1 MEVIK
6 MDNKYVLGLDIGIT
20 SIGWSII
27 DEVKGKLLDM
37 GVHMFEQ
44 AIPAQEVR
52 LNRSARRTLRRRNWR
67 KKQLKNAFVEFGLI
81 SKDEINQRDYLS
93 YTANSDTFSRP
104 EEDTVYHLRLKALND
119 KVSLRELLLCL
130 YNICGTRGHF
140 LMENI
145 NFTSSEPITFEFFVE
160 QFYEFTH
167 AYVNFTENTKE
178 FEKTILKP
186 IFEKGKVKSNEL
198 KSLLKDEYTVEA
210 EDNDALLEILKLICG
225 FKCDLKKISESVV
238 LVQED
243 KTKESVKLD
252 ELLKMDS
259 LNEFLNN
266 AVELHDVIAV
276 SQILKD
282 HNYIC
287 EVAVEKLN
295 EVLKIQ
301 KLEHSD
307 PDKYKEEKNNIQKKM
322 SKAIGDRLR
331 VVKNMENK
339 YPNGL
344 YVKEASDILHK
355 QQEFYPDLITD
366 NFIEACISTI
376 KARIPYY
383 IGPLSSQAKNSWIN
397 RKDGTFKYG
406 YEYCKDALVNEEESI
421 QNWKLNMISH
431 CTYLPEEYALP
442 KGSDVSI

>member
-145 NFTSSEPITFEFFVE
+145 NFASSEPITFDFLLSSFMSLPMHMLIL
-160 QFYEFTH
+160 Q
-167 AYVNFTENTKE
+167 
-178 FEKTILKP
+178 KTQ
-186 IFEKGKVKSNEL
+186 
-198 KSLLKDEYTVEA
+198 KSLKRQY
-210 EDNDALLEILKLICG
+210 
-225 FKCDLKKISESVV
+225 
-238 LVQED
+238 
-243 KTKESVKLD
+243 
-252 ELLKMDS
+252 
-259 LNEFLNN
+259 
-266 AVELHDVIAV
+266 
-276 SQILKD
+276 
-282 HNYIC
+282 
-287 EVAVEKLN
+287 
-295 EVLKIQ
+295 
-301 KLEHSD
+301 
-307 PDKYKEEKNNIQKKM
+307 
-322 SKAIGDRLR
+322 
-331 VVKNMENK
+331 
-339 YPNGL
+339 
-344 YVKEASDILHK
+344 
-355 QQEFYPDLITD
+355 
-366 NFIEACISTI
+366 
-376 KARIPYY
+376 
-383 IGPLSSQAKNSWIN
+383 
-397 RKDGTFKYG
+397 
-406 YEYCKDALVNEEESI
+406 
-421 QNWKLNMISH
+421 
-431 CTYLPEEYALP
+431 
-442 KGSDVSI
+442 